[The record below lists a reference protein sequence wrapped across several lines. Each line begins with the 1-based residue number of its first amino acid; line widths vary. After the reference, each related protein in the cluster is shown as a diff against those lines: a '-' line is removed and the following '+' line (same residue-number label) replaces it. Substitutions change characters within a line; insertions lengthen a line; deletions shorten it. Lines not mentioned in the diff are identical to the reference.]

1 MNAKPLPRFDSYF
14 AVNEAI
20 FLCPIIVVLLARKS
34 VPIVLAYASVLFL
47 ILAGRI
53 YLLMPSS
60 LTGIDG
66 PSMPL
71 DTPTI
76 VLYFVGILSGLG
88 VIVAAPIILIHTLIK
103 PFRDPE
109 GAG

>member
-14 AVNEAI
+14 VVNEAI
-20 FLCPIIVVLLARKS
+20 FLCPIIFVLLARKS

-47 ILAGRI
+47 ILAGGI

-103 PFRDPE
+103 SFRDPE